1 MPSIKINDADTEE
14 VTDQPQIESQ
24 TVALTQPAKKPIGK
38 IRTIITILV
47 VLVFLAVVA
56 GLVKVLQDKN
66 ELKKQ
71 VNTLSQSQKTD
82 AADEAKQ
89 LSEEVGKLIELPSDE
104 VPTIATVVD
113 VEKVK
118 SQPFF
123 ANAQNGDKVLLYSK
137 TSKAILYRPSA
148 KRIIEVA
155 PINLGTSENEG
166 TKVDATTKTNR

>member
-1 MPSIKINDADTEE
+1 MPSIEINDTDSEE
-14 VTDQPQIESQ
+14 VVDQPQEESQ
-24 TVALTQPAKKPIGK
+24 PIAVPQQEQAKRSIGK
-38 IRTIITILV
+38 IRIALLALA

-56 GLVKVLQDKN
+56 GLVKVVQDKN
-66 ELKKQ
+66 DLKKQ

-89 LSEEVGKLIELPSDE
+89 LSTEVGKLIELPSDE

-123 ANAQNGDKVLLYSK
+123 ANAQNGDKVLLYAK

-148 KRIIEVA
+148 KKIIEVA
-155 PINLGTSENEG
+155 PINLGNSQTPSG
-166 TKVDATTKTNR
+166 TTTKKQ